1 MTLVKAQIKVLDAD
15 AVDASRGLP
24 GTIEVQF
31 NPNQYQLE
39 KAAQLAEIGIPGI
52 DSPLLQFIRGQ
63 NERLTLE
70 LFFDTTDD
78 GTGDGARDVRQ
89 QTNQIYQLVKI
100 QPKTHAPPRVL
111 VSWASLGFKAVVES
125 VRQTF
130 TMFSTGGVPLRAT
143 VNVTFREYKAL
154 EDQLAELNLQS
165 NDRTRQRTVQAG
177 DTLSGI
183 AAEMYGVPTAW
194 RHIAD
199 ANSALLPSV
208 IDLPA
213 GVTLTIPP
221 LPTGVTV

>member
-1 MTLVKAQIKVLDAD
+1 VTLVKAQILVLDAD
-15 AVDASRGLP
+15 AVDPGRGLP
-24 GTIEVQF
+24 QVIEVQL

-70 LFFDTTDD
+70 LFFDTTDG
-78 GTGDGARDVRQ
+78 GTGAGAQDVRRR
-89 QTNQIYQLVKI
+89 TNQIYQLVKM
-100 QPKTHAPPRVL
+100 QPQTHAPPRVL
-111 VSWASLGFKAVVES
+111 VMWGALSFKAVVDS

-130 TMFSTGGVPLRAT
+130 TMFSPEGIPLRAT
-143 VNVTFREYKAL
+143 VNVTFREYKSL
-154 EDQLAELNLQS
+154 EDQLAELNLQTS
-165 NDRTRQRTVQAG
+165 DRTRQRTIQAG

-194 RHIAD
+194 RHIVD
-199 ANSALLPSV
+199 ANSGALPSV
-208 IDLPA
+208 IDLPP

-221 LPTGVTV
+221 LPTGTTV

>member
-1 MTLVKAQIKVLDAD
+1 MTLVQAQILVLDAD

-24 GTIEVQF
+24 QVIQVQF

-63 NERLTLE
+63 NEKLTLE
-70 LFFDTTDD
+70 LFFDTTDQ
-78 GTGDGARDVRQ
+78 GTGDGAQDVRGL
-89 QTNQIYQLVKI
+89 TNQIYQLVKM
-100 QPKTHAPPRVL
+100 QPQTHAPPRVL
-111 VSWASLGFKAVVES
+111 VMWGALSFKAVVES

-130 TMFSTGGVPLRAT
+130 TLFSPEGLPLRAT
-143 VNVTFREYKAL
+143 VNVTFREYKSL
-154 EDQLAELNLQS
+154 EDQLAELNLQTS
-165 NDRTRQRTVQAG
+165 DRTRQRTVQDG

-183 AAEMYGVPTAW
+183 AGEMYGTPTAW

-199 ANSALLPSV
+199 ANSAVLPSV
-208 IDLPA
+208 IDLPS

-221 LPTGVTV
+221 LPAGTTV